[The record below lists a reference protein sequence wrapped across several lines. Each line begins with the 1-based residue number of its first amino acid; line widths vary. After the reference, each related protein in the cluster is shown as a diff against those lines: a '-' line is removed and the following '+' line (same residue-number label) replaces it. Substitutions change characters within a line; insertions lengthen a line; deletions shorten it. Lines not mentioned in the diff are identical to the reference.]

1 MAILCFDI
9 EADNL
14 YEDVTKVWC
23 ISIKDL
29 TTGVN
34 TLYGP
39 EQISAGLKHLSIAD
53 WLIAHNGIDYDLRA
67 LKKVCGWVPKP
78 GCVIRDSLIWAKLA
92 HLDLDVQDQKSKKP
106 EVKELNGSHSLKSW
120 GIRLGHHKLDY
131 QGGFDTYSEEMGI
144 YCQQD
149 VETLAELTKHLKLQN
164 VSEEALE
171 LEHVFAQIVT
181 EMSSRGFSFDLEKA
195 QQLYERLEQDQNNL
209 VLKVTDYIPASIKQ
223 MKTPAYWEL
232 VWKDGF
238 GAENRE
244 RRPTRGE
251 CESLRKQ
258 LKIKGKDCE
267 YLPGP
272 VKTKEI
278 PFNPNSAKQVR
289 EYLYEKYQ
297 WVSPELTEAGEK
309 ALGSLPTVDL
319 ARKYGSLKED
329 VLRDFPEPEGQLF
342 ADYRLVVKAKS
353 FLKGKKKAASEQE
366 DGEEDGEEEYSGW
379 LSQAVNGRI
388 HHRMDSLGCV
398 TTRCSHSKPNLGQV
412 PSVVSHKEKGILWGI
427 EGRYGADCR
436 SLFTCT
442 PGYIQVGTDI
452 SGIEARAL
460 AHYLAPYDGGAYIQE
475 VLQGDIHQLNV
486 NSFEKK
492 AGFKIKRGDS
502 KTIFYGW
509 CYGAGD
515 MKLGK
520 QMASPVSG
528 STDAAQE
535 FTRLRDFYRRTPGR
549 ITQQVWSDALGKRR
563 TATPEE
569 AAYITIGSKVR
580 NALESGIGG
589 LSDLLQILKL
599 AAERKYVRVLDRKL
613 PVRSPHSVLNTVL
626 QGAAAIIGKRW
637 VVTLNEQAAKQGIEH
652 HLLAYVHDERQDDV
666 KEGQEDVFM
675 PLSVDCIRQAGEFY
689 DFRIPLTGEAHS
701 GKCWTETH

>member
-1 MAILCFDI
+1 VTALAFDL
-9 EADNL
+9 EADAL

-39 EQISAGLKHLSIAD
+39 EQISTGLNHLSTAD

-67 LKKVCGWVPKP
+67 LKKVCGWVPKT

-92 HLDLDVQDQKSKKP
+92 HLDLDVQDQKAKKP
-106 EVKELNGSHSLKSW
+106 EVRELNGSHSLKSW
-120 GIRLGHHKLDY
+120 GIRLGHQKLDY
-131 QGGFDTYSEEMGI
+131 QGGFDAYSEEMGI

-195 QQLYERLEQDQNNL
+195 QQLYQKLEQDRAEL
-209 VLKVTDYIPASIKQ
+209 LSKIEALIPPEVQ
-223 MKTPAYWEL
+223 ETKTPAYWEL
-232 VWKDGF
+232 VWNELGVEK
-238 GAENRE
+238 RE
-244 RRPTRGE
+244 RRATRGA
-251 CESLRKQ
+251 CDAYRKEIK
-258 LKIKGKDCE
+258 LKPKDCSFE
-267 YLPGP
+267 QGP
-272 VKTKEI
+272 MGTKTV
-278 PFNPNSAKQVR
+278 PFNANSAKQVR

-309 ALGSLPTVDL
+309 ALGSLPTTEL
-319 ARKYGSLKED
+319 SKQYGSLTED
-329 VLRDFPEPEGQLF
+329 VLRDLEQPEGQLF
-342 ADYRLVVKAKS
+342 ADVRLTTKAMS
-353 FLKGKKKAASEQE
+353 FLQGKAE
-366 DGEEDGEEEYSGW
+366 SGW
-379 LSQAVNGRI
+379 LLQGATGRI

-398 TTRCSHSKPNLGQV
+398 TCRCSHSRPNLGQV

-436 SLFTCT
+436 SLFTCS

-637 VVTLNEQAAKQGIEH
+637 VATLNEQAAKQDIEH

-689 DFRIPLTGEAHS
+689 NFRIPLTGEAQAGDSWLACH
-701 GKCWTETH
+701 